1 MATDD
6 TRLLE
11 LAIESLESKRNSIDE
26 ELAELRARM
35 RGASKRRGPGRPPK
49 AASEKAGKRRRRR
62 RMSAATRKA
71 LSERMKQRWAE
82 RKRAK
87 R

>member
-1 MATDD
+1 MAIND

-11 LAIESLESKRNSIDE
+11 LAIESLENKRTGIDE
-26 ELAELRARM
+26 EIAQLRSRLRTSSKGGTAR
-35 RGASKRRGPGRPPK
+35 RGRPPK
-49 AASEKAGKRRRRR
+49 AGKKRKRKP
-62 RMSAATRKA
+62 MSAATRRA

>member
-35 RGASKRRGPGRPPK
+35 RGASKKRGPGRPPK
-49 AASEKAGKRRRRR
+49 GSAPAKAGKKRRRR

-82 RKRAK
+82 RKR